1 MFKRLRELFHTQSKP
16 VKLKQNKRQ
25 RFDSIHSDSRFN
37 FLEEIYR
44 RLSINDLS
52 LTDEEILDKYYKFSD
67 SIQTNTLSAAE
78 LEWVTISIICY
89 HRPNLIEIL
98 IRRGLL
104 CIVYS
109 FGDDIHS
116 STVLEFINRR
126 ILLDE
131 VEPYGGLPPDVGIKW
146 LADILP
152 TLQDAVQK
160 VLQDVIEQNR
170 RELEKI

>member
-1 MFKRLRELFHTQSKP
+1 MFNKLSTLFRPQRKP
-16 VKLKQNKRQ
+16 VSVKQSKRQ
-25 RFDSIHSDSRFN
+25 RFDSMHSDSRFS

-44 RLSINDLS
+44 RLTINDLS

-67 SIQTNTLSAAE
+67 KIQTNTFSAAE

-109 FGDDIHS
+109 LGDDIDS

-152 TLQDAVQK
+152 TLQDTVQK
-160 VLQDVIEQNR
+160 VLKEVIEQNR
-170 RELEKI
+170 RELENI